1 MDRMYYSSDNVE
13 TNPEDFDNLCYLL
26 KAYIDSTTKIS
37 HLIISPEIN
46 KEKKQFYKVS
56 KIWLSKLK
64 KSLGFDDV
72 VTELKNRK
80 LDTFT
85 VEDFIWVKPII
96 EKNMKKSQDKK
107 LDTSTL
113 VFQKDLAENSMNS
126 IEFDIL
132 DIPIFDSLNISLFN
146 IFKEKVNVVEGKRK
160 IIIQKDKNNYL
171 IRYLS
176 EKNNNSYREMFL
188 KTNFEFM
195 YHQEILNDIL
205 NYDIL
210 EWFKKIGCQDNI
222 PEILEKNSYSYKYNV
237 KEYELEII
245 INKEIFK
252 LLGYEDDSDEFSSFY
267 EKSFP
272 KKIVQKIEKSSY
284 IIATMQSLS
293 QIIPFSTYF
302 FSNSTTNSIQKLVSS
317 TNDKYFGI
325 LNEFRIYMINLW
337 KNEEEEVFTPKDFM
351 KKLRKISNKKFNF
364 SEELEPYE
372 FYDYILK
379 QLNLELNGIDSKM
392 KVNLEIDVKNYNQN
406 DKLKKYYNQIIKDN
420 SSIIFKILYGI
431 FKKTSFCNKCK
442 QKDINYETFN
452 LIDINIYEYYNYKK
466 SKDKEPS
473 KSFFLDDCL
482 NYYFENQKE
491 YSICNKC
498 NKKADKS
505 ITKKIVGI
513 PNYLIIRINWGQFK
527 NDNGFICKDGI
538 NPSYQNLEN
547 TEIIEIKKENFDE
560 DYTFNDNKK
569 IENNINYRLFSTV
582 DYFQKQNIFLSK
594 CRMREKE
601 KSNNW
606 YIFWCNSKGKEK
618 REYTDEFSSPCLL
631 FYEKI

>member
-113 VFQKDLAENSMNS
+113 VFQKDFAENSMNS

-222 PEILEKNSYSYKYNV
+222 PQILEKSSYSYKYTV

-337 KNEEEEVFTPKDFM
+337 KNEEEVFTPKDFM

-431 FKKTSFCNKCK
+431 FKISSFCNKCK
-442 QKDINYETFN
+442 QEDINYEKFN

-466 SKDKEPS
+466 SKVKEPS

-498 NKKADKS
+498 YKRADQLIK
-505 ITKKIVGI
+505 KKIVGI

-527 NDNGFICKDGI
+527 NDNGFICKEGI

-582 DYFQKQNIFLSK
+582 DYSQKQNIFLSK

-618 REYTDEFSSPCLL
+618 PEYTDEFSSPCLL

>member
-113 VFQKDLAENSMNS
+113 VFQKDFAENSMNS

-222 PEILEKNSYSYKYNV
+222 PQILEKSSYSYKYTV

-337 KNEEEEVFTPKDFM
+337 KNEEEVFTPKDFM

-431 FKKTSFCNKCK
+431 FKISSFCYKCK
-442 QKDINYETFN
+442 QEDINYKTFN

-466 SKDKEPS
+466 SKVKEPS

-498 NKKADKS
+498 YKKADKL
-505 ITKKIVGI
+505 IKKKIVGI

-582 DYFQKQNIFLSK
+582 DYSQKQNIFLSK

-618 REYTDEFSSPCLL
+618 PEYTDEFSSPCLL